1 MKLKRE
7 GTPKQDINMK
17 KLFRRNQIIITT
29 LAIMIAAAGYLN
41 YAGKRDLAASTGEDI
56 YQAGTF
62 DISEED
68 LLAENQKKGQEDT
81 AMIEEAQPQAEGTK
95 LQAEASQ
102 DGSFLAEADAGTDQA
117 VIDSWDGGEE
127 AGMENPGEAVLTSGL
142 TVSDY
147 IAGVQLNREQI
158 RARNKETLNSIIN
171 STNIDEAA
179 KQEAIQNMIAMT
191 AVAEKENA
199 AETLLQA
206 RGFADP
212 VVSLT
217 DGKVD
222 VVIHAPSITDQQR
235 AQIEDIVKRK
245 TGVAAESIVITPLS
259 QSKNASDVINTA
271 DEAEKNTG
279 GAEDNA
285 ESTGDEVQDTA
296 ASVESDPT
304 DQTSEDA
311 ETAADIQNDQTIDT
325 EGIYD

>member
-245 TGVAAESIVITPLS
+245 TEV
-259 QSKNASDVINTA
+259 
-271 DEAEKNTG
+271 
-279 GAEDNA
+279 GAENIII
-285 ESTGDEVQDTA
+285 TLMNL
-296 ASVESDPT
+296 
-304 DQTSEDA
+304 ED
-311 ETAADIQNDQTIDT
+311 
-325 EGIYD
+325 

>member
-7 GTPKQDINMK
+7 GTQQRDINMK
-17 KLFRRNQIIITT
+17 KLFRRNQIIITA
-29 LAIMIAAAGYLN
+29 LAVMIAAAGYLN
-41 YAGKRDLAASTGEDI
+41 YAGKRELEASTGDGI

-68 LLAENQKKGQEDT
+68 LLAENQKSSYDASGL
-81 AMIEEAQPQAEGTK
+81 IEEAQPQAEGSE
-95 LQAEASQ
+95 LQAEALQ
-102 DGSFLAEADAGTDQA
+102 DDGLSGAGQGTELAE
-117 VIDSWDGGEE
+117 IDSWDAGEE
-127 AGMENPGEAVLTSGL
+127 TGMENPGEAVLTSGL

-147 IAGVQLNREQI
+147 IANVQLNREQI
-158 RARNKETLNSIIN
+158 RARNKETLNSIIS
-171 STNIDEAA
+171 STTIDEAA

-222 VVIHAPSITDQQR
+222 VVINAPSITDQQR

-245 TGVAAESIVITPLS
+245 TEV
-259 QSKNASDVINTA
+259 
-271 DEAEKNTG
+271 
-279 GAEDNA
+279 GAENIII
-285 ESTGDEVQDTA
+285 TLLNL
-296 ASVESDPT
+296 
-304 DQTSEDA
+304 ED
-311 ETAADIQNDQTIDT
+311 
-325 EGIYD
+325 

>member
-127 AGMENPGEAVLTSGL
+127 AGMVKQFQQK
-142 TVSDY
+142 
-147 IAGVQLNREQI
+147 IMVQTLILFMKSCRNI
-158 RARNKETLNSIIN
+158 RIPAFHLCRLK
-171 STNIDEAA
+171 
-179 KQEAIQNMIAMT
+179 
-191 AVAEKENA
+191 
-199 AETLLQA
+199 
-206 RGFADP
+206 
-212 VVSLT
+212 
-217 DGKVD
+217 
-222 VVIHAPSITDQQR
+222 
-235 AQIEDIVKRK
+235 
-245 TGVAAESIVITPLS
+245 
-259 QSKNASDVINTA
+259 
-271 DEAEKNTG
+271 
-279 GAEDNA
+279 
-285 ESTGDEVQDTA
+285 
-296 ASVESDPT
+296 
-304 DQTSEDA
+304 
-311 ETAADIQNDQTIDT
+311 
-325 EGIYD
+325 